1 MKEYLEL
8 IFLIT
13 LVILTARQAYANSEL
28 DDQLRSVKFQLDDI
42 EKQLKKLQPKQEPK
56 IPVRLSDETL
66 EEVLPVL
73 SEEELEQELKKLRY
87 DRYMRENKA
96 AANKK

>member
-1 MKEYLEL
+1 MEA
-8 IFLIT
+8 IT
-13 LVILTARQAYANSEL
+13 LFVIALLAWKVIEL
-28 DDQLRSVKFQLDDI
+28 NEKIENLEISTRYQLDDVA
-42 EKQLKKLQPKQEPK
+42 KLLTELLPKQVKE
-56 IPVRLSDETL
+56 IPIRLSEETL

-96 AANKK
+96 AAKKK

>member
-1 MKEYLEL
+1 MEA
-8 IFLIT
+8 IT
-13 LVILTARQAYANSEL
+13 LFVIALLVWKVVEL
-28 DDQLRSVKFQLDDI
+28 NKKIENLEISTRYQLEGVAAL
-42 EKQLKKLQPKQEPK
+42 LAKLQPKQEPK
-56 IPVRLSDETL
+56 IPVRLSE
-66 EEVLPVL
+66 EVVKEVLPVL

>member
-42 EKQLKKLQPKQEPK
+42 EKQLKKSQPKQEPK